1 MKKRV
6 LLVVAAMS
14 LLVAVGLTGCG
25 GTTVADPNA
34 ASSAAAPTTS
44 MALSE
49 VSEDNLNGMITYL
62 KGNGVIKEATTDM
75 KAEMIG
81 AVSGKMVQAIYGDSV
96 ALVEIYEF
104 DKDNL
109 NESAQEVIQNA
120 KENGKFK
127 SMDGELTATLSNNE
141 KYLMIYKDVYTDDTN
156 RPIQERLLTLF
167 KEFEPT
173 GTSSSAD
180 NSASSTE
187 NSSESQD
194 QENNSTSS
202 ATAESAAQ
210 EENSSNNK
218 SKLTEL
224 AFFIPHL
231 IVWIMHQ

>member
-25 GTTVADPNA
+25 GTTVSDPNA
-34 ASSAAAPTTS
+34 ASNATTPTSS
-44 MALSE
+44 MALSD
-49 VSEDNLNGMITYL
+49 VSEDNLNGLITYL
-62 KGNGVIKEATTDM
+62 KGNSVIKEATTDM

-81 AVSGKMVQAIYGDSV
+81 GVSGKMVQAIYGDSV

-104 DKDNL
+104 DKNNL
-109 NESAQEVIQNA
+109 NESAKEVIQEA

-127 SMDGELTATLSNNE
+127 SMDGDLTATLSNNE

-173 GTSSSAD
+173 GTPSSNVDNTASSA
-180 NSASSTE
+180 E
-187 NSSESQD
+187 NSSESPVND
-194 QENNSTSS
+194 GASS
-202 ATAESAAQ
+202 ATAEGAAQ
-210 EENSSNNK
+210 
-218 SKLTEL
+218 
-224 AFFIPHL
+224 
-231 IVWIMHQ
+231 

>member
-14 LLVAVGLTGCG
+14 SLVAVGLTGCG

-34 ASSAAAPTTS
+34 ASSAAAPTAS

-210 EENSSNNK
+210 
-218 SKLTEL
+218 
-224 AFFIPHL
+224 
-231 IVWIMHQ
+231 

>member
-1 MKKRV
+1 
-6 LLVVAAMS
+6 
-14 LLVAVGLTGCG
+14 
-25 GTTVADPNA
+25 
-34 ASSAAAPTTS
+34 
-44 MALSE
+44 
-49 VSEDNLNGMITYL
+49 MITYL

-141 KYLMIYKDVYTDDTN
+141 KYLMIYKDVTN

-210 EENSSNNK
+210 
-218 SKLTEL
+218 
-224 AFFIPHL
+224 
-231 IVWIMHQ
+231 

>member
-34 ASSAAAPTTS
+34 ASSAAAPTAS

-104 DKDNL
+104 DKNNL
-109 NESAQEVIQNA
+109 NELAQEVIQ
-120 KENGKFK
+120 NGKFK

-210 EENSSNNK
+210 
-218 SKLTEL
+218 
-224 AFFIPHL
+224 
-231 IVWIMHQ
+231 

>member
-1 MKKRV
+1 MFIKKEVYINMKKRV
-6 LLVVAAMS
+6 LLIVAAMS

-34 ASSAAAPTTS
+34 ASSAAAPTAS
-44 MALSE
+44 IALSE

-75 KAEMIG
+75 KSEMIG

-109 NESAQEVIQNA
+109 NETAKEVIQNA
-120 KENGKFK
+120 KENEKFK

-141 KYLMIYKDVYTDDTN
+141 RYLMIYKDVYTDDTN

-173 GTSSSAD
+173 GTPSSNADNAASSA
-180 NSASSTE
+180 E
-187 NSSESQD
+187 NSSESQ
-194 QENNSTSS
+194 ENDNASS
-202 ATAESAAQ
+202 ATAESADQ
-210 EENSSNNK
+210 
-218 SKLTEL
+218 
-224 AFFIPHL
+224 
-231 IVWIMHQ
+231 

>member
-34 ASSAAAPTTS
+34 VSNTAAPTTS

-75 KAEMIG
+75 KAEMID

-104 DKDNL
+104 DKNNL
-109 NESAQEVIQNA
+109 NEVAKEVIQNA

-173 GTSSSAD
+173 GTPSSNADNAASSA
-180 NSASSTE
+180 E
-187 NSSESQD
+187 NSSETQVND
-194 QENNSTSS
+194 DASS
-202 ATAESAAQ
+202 ATAESASQ
-210 EENSSNNK
+210 
-218 SKLTEL
+218 
-224 AFFIPHL
+224 
-231 IVWIMHQ
+231 

>member
-34 ASSAAAPTTS
+34 ASSASAPTAS

-173 GTSSSAD
+173 GTSSSAE

-187 NSSESQD
+187 NSSESQE
-194 QENNSTSS
+194 QENNNTSS
-202 ATAESAAQ
+202 ATAESVAQ
-210 EENSSNNK
+210 
-218 SKLTEL
+218 
-224 AFFIPHL
+224 
-231 IVWIMHQ
+231 

>member
-34 ASSAAAPTTS
+34 ASSAAAPTAS

-104 DKDNL
+104 DKDNNTIL
-109 NESAQEVIQNA
+109 PASICSFRCSLCRMVSRH
-120 KENGKFK
+120 NGKFK

-210 EENSSNNK
+210 
-218 SKLTEL
+218 
-224 AFFIPHL
+224 
-231 IVWIMHQ
+231 

>member
-1 MKKRV
+1 MFKVQISGRLDGKPRLKRV
-6 LLVVAAMS
+6 ANRDVCNF
-14 LLVAVGLTGCG
+14 TIRCR
-25 GTTVADPNA
+25 N
-34 ASSAAAPTTS
+34 
-44 MALSE
+44 
-49 VSEDNLNGMITYL
+49 
-62 KGNGVIKEATTDM
+62 
-75 KAEMIG
+75 
-81 AVSGKMVQAIYGDSV
+81 
-96 ALVEIYEF
+96 EF

-210 EENSSNNK
+210 
-218 SKLTEL
+218 
-224 AFFIPHL
+224 
-231 IVWIMHQ
+231 

>member
-34 ASSAAAPTTS
+34 ASSAAAPTAS

-109 NESAQEVIQNA
+109 NESAQ
-120 KENGKFK
+120 ENGKFK

-210 EENSSNNK
+210 
-218 SKLTEL
+218 
-224 AFFIPHL
+224 
-231 IVWIMHQ
+231 

>member
-34 ASSAAAPTTS
+34 ASSASAPTAS

-141 KYLMIYKDVYTDDTN
+141 KYLMIYKDDTN

-173 GTSSSAD
+173 GTSSSAE

-187 NSSESQD
+187 NSSESQE
-194 QENNSTSS
+194 QENNNTSS

-210 EENSSNNK
+210 
-218 SKLTEL
+218 
-224 AFFIPHL
+224 
-231 IVWIMHQ
+231 

>member
-34 ASSAAAPTTS
+34 ASSAAAPTAS

-104 DKDNL
+104 DKDNSYVRCAIWGKKASRFFYEVNEEKDIFIEGSGL
-109 NESAQEVIQNA
+109 NKQLRNINGLNNYVFTVNC
-120 KENGKFK
+120 ENYQI
-127 SMDGELTATLSNNE
+127 LT
-141 KYLMIYKDVYTDDTN
+141 
-156 RPIQERLLTLF
+156 
-167 KEFEPT
+167 
-173 GTSSSAD
+173 
-180 NSASSTE
+180 
-187 NSSESQD
+187 
-194 QENNSTSS
+194 
-202 ATAESAAQ
+202 
-210 EENSSNNK
+210 
-218 SKLTEL
+218 
-224 AFFIPHL
+224 
-231 IVWIMHQ
+231 

>member
-34 ASSAAAPTTS
+34 ASSAAAPTAS

-109 NESAQEVIQNA
+109 NQNA

-210 EENSSNNK
+210 
-218 SKLTEL
+218 
-224 AFFIPHL
+224 
-231 IVWIMHQ
+231 